1 METYIRNSYRTH
13 ISLSALADRKSNIMV
28 RLNSVLIGLAIVF
41 FKSLLDVDHPGTML
55 PVVVFLLAALVSL
68 VFAAL
73 AARPHITRH
82 KPASGKESPDKPRN
96 LFFYGNFVD
105 LELADYEDRMKTLRG
120 QADKMYDD
128 MFRDIYFLGRVLD
141 KKFRLLQYSY
151 SIFIAGLVLAVGIFL
166 LTLLL
171 TLR

>member
-41 FKSLLDVDHPGTML
+41 FKSFLDVNHPGTVV
-55 PVVVFLLAALVSL
+55 PVVIFLLTALVSM

-73 AARPHITRH
+73 AARPHITRN
-82 KPASGKESPDKPRN
+82 KTVPGTAASDSRRN
-96 LFFYGNFVD
+96 MFFYGNFVD
-105 LELADYEDRMKTLRG
+105 LDLAEYEGNMRVLRE
-120 QADKMYDD
+120 QAEQMYDD

-151 SIFIAGLVLAVGIFL
+151 TIFIAGLVLSVGVFL

-171 TLR
+171 SVI